1 MTIREFIK
9 EKMKK
14 IFDEL
19 HTQLSEQR
27 NLKSRLSAK
36 SEQLGNTDYGNK
48 AWDELQFRID
58 TIEDA
63 NRKLV
68 KSRNIAKNFGD
79 IAEQLQI
86 TSEQNKISGNRG
98 NTILESCFRE
108 INDALET
115 VHRQTT
121 VNGKKYSYQE
131 TRIGKQDEEGYA
143 KVVEGFENGEQ
154 TYYSIESEGGP
165 SEEMQRYLGYETII
179 VGSET
184 GIPMYENRRNP
195 DKDTIIRTSYDYENG
210 KTISQESALCNSKG
224 KKIGKYNRVQRQN
237 INSLDPEEAI
247 KENTVIERTF
257 IGKDG
262 KEITYK
268 SVIEDTG
275 RGVFK
280 RKDYQNGELV
290 TEAIMNMDNDT
301 MRVSNYKDGKMVNSS
316 HFNSFSHGNWG
327 LDEKNSFVYDEY
339 GDKKKSDEITDEDKR
354 LMVASN
360 PYYMSDEKDEY
371 QQKKAIFFEQTSFL
385 DSAYISDELRDFMQT
400 SDFARGLNYTSAEN
414 ILNNNS
420 MRELKEKQQ
429 KREVG
434 HSKESKEVD

>member
-27 NLKSRLSAK
+27 NLKSRLSANFD
-36 SEQLGNTDYGNK
+36 QLGNSDYENK
-48 AWDELQFRID
+48 ALDELQDRID
-58 TIEDA
+58 TIGNA
-63 NRKLV
+63 NKNLV
-68 KSRNIAKNFGD
+68 KSRNLAKKLGN

-86 TSEQNKISGNRG
+86 TNEQNKISGDRRNI
-98 NTILESCFRE
+98 ILESHFKE
-108 INDALET
+108 IKDALET

-165 SEEMQRYLGYETII
+165 SKKMRRYLGYETII

-195 DKDTIIRTSYDYENG
+195 DKDTIIRTTNDYENG
-210 KTISQESALCNSKG
+210 KTVSQESALCDSKG
-224 KKIGKYNRVQRQN
+224 KKIGKYNRIQSQN
-237 INSLDPEEAI
+237 INSLDLEEAI
-247 KENTVIERTF
+247 KENTVIERIF

-262 KEITYK
+262 KEITFK

-290 TEAIMNMDNDT
+290 TEAIMNTDNDT

-316 HFNSFSHGNWG
+316 YFNSFSYGNWG
-327 LDEKNSFVYDEY
+327 VDAKNSFVYDEY
-339 GDKKKSDEITDEDKR
+339 GDKKKFDEITAEDKK
-354 LMVASN
+354 LMEAFT

-385 DSAYISDELRDFMQT
+385 TGAYISDELRDFMQT
-400 SDFARGLNYTSAEN
+400 SNFARGLNYTSAED
-414 ILNNNS
+414 ILNDNS

-429 KREVG
+429 RRDAV
-434 HSKESKEVD
+434 HSKKSKEWD